1 MELIRPWMT
10 TIGKFNVSTQCDLD
24 EIAGALLAGSHKVN
38 GSFPQM
44 DSNDPALQPLVRLR
58 DDVIT
63 PAVME
68 YIQTQFEMTLER
80 DELSILTQ
88 CVVIPPGGDI
98 ETHIHAM
105 SSLTVIMYPVE
116 SVARLIVLD
125 PRTTACRGY
134 PKQLV
139 TSHFGN
145 LRIEPAPGDVYILPS
160 YLQHS
165 VNAVGNELRLSFVND
180 YFISQD

>member
-1 MELIRPWMT
+1 MELIRPWVT
-10 TIGKFNVSTQCDLD
+10 TIGKFNVSDQCDLD
-24 EIAGALLAGSHKVN
+24 EICGALLASSCKVN
-38 GSFPQM
+38 GSFPPM
-44 DSNDPALQPLVRLR
+44 DDRDPAVQPLVRLR

-63 PAVME
+63 PPVIE
-68 YIQTQFEMTLER
+68 YIATQFGMRLER
-80 DELSILTQ
+80 TDLDILTQ
-88 CVVIPPGGDI
+88 CVVIPPGGDL

-105 SSLTVIMYPVE
+105 SSVTVVMYPVE
-116 SVARLIVLD
+116 SAARMIVLD

-134 PKQLV
+134 PRDIV

-165 VNAVGNELRLSFVND
+165 VNTVGDELRLSFVND
-180 YFISQD
+180 YFIASE